1 MIDLEHDH
9 GVAVVRIHENP
20 DFEMHCGTMVPET
33 LDRITAALAYIGGS
47 HAVVLTGGDDVFARG
62 FAGGGAAD
70 RLERAVLAIA
80 HHPSPV
86 VAALGGDALGAGY
99 ALAAAAD
106 LRVMS
111 AGRLGLGAGAQVAP
125 AVEAVLQRHAGPVWR
140 TVRSGERTFTP
151 EAALVAGLVETC
163 CAPADLLTV
172 AVARAAR
179 LAGGAKQ
186 FC

>member
-9 GVAVVRIHENP
+9 GVAVVRIHEHP

-62 FAGGGAAD
+62 FAGGAAD

-80 HHPSPV
+80 QHPSPV

-106 LRVMS
+106 SRVMS
-111 AGRLGLGAGAQVAP
+111 AGRLGLGAGARVTP
-125 AVEAVLQRHAGPVWR
+125 AVTEVLRRHAGPVWR
-140 TVRSGERTFTP
+140 TVFTGERTFSP
-151 EAALVAGLVETC
+151 ESALVAGLVETC
-163 CAPADLLTV
+163 CAPTDLLTV
-172 AVARAAR
+172 AVRRAAR

>member
-9 GVAVVRIHENP
+9 GVAVVRMHENP
-20 DFEMHCGTMVPET
+20 CGSMVPET
-33 LDRITAALAYIGGS
+33 LDRITAALGYIGGS
-47 HAVVLTGGDDVFARG
+47 YAVVLTGGDDVFARG
-62 FAGGGAAD
+62 FAGAAD

-80 HHPSPV
+80 NHPSPV
-86 VAALGGDALGAGY
+86 VAAIGGDALGAGY

-106 LRVMS
+106 LRVM
-111 AGRLGLGAGAQVAP
+111 AQGRLGLGAAAPVPP
-125 AVEAVLQRHAGPVWR
+125 AVEAVLRHHAGPVWR

-151 EAALVAGLVETC
+151 AAALVAGLVETC
-163 CAPADLLTV
+163 CAPTDLLHV
-172 AVARAAR
+172 AVERAAR